1 MARKRSNGEGTVYV
15 RKDGTYC
22 AQETIDKKRITAYG
36 KNKTE
41 ALAKLKKKIK
51 EKLTSGEIVP
61 QSKNMTVADYLPYHV
76 NSLPL
81 TNNSTIEN
89 YQSISR
95 RIIRLAGELKL
106 SQVTDST
113 LKTFT
118 ANMKGMGYAEAT
130 THTTVKFY
138 MRALKQAQ
146 KEGYIHH
153 GVDLDFISHRKQ
165 NPYI

>member
-1 MARKRSNGEGTVYV
+1 
-15 RKDGTYC
+15 
-22 AQETIDKKRITAYG
+22 
-36 KNKTE
+36 
-41 ALAKLKKKIK
+41 
-51 EKLTSGEIVP
+51 
-61 QSKNMTVADYLPYHV
+61 MTVDDYLPYHV

-95 RIIRLAGELKL
+95 RIIRLTGELKL

-113 LKTFT
+113 LKAFA

-153 GVDLDFISHRKQ
+153 GVDLDFIYNKKEHPRIYAKLRTPNRCSFSLCQFGFCEIKYAIVTNLHDVYVMGFDVFVPVIKD
-165 NPYI
+165 N